1 MNLVRKKEVSFPFLP
16 RLINYLMD
24 MHLGIDLL
32 MQIELRF
39 QSKISKNNWYKQM
52 FLLVRT
58 RKWDPSS

>member
-39 QSKISKNNWYKQM
+39 QSKISKNN
-52 FLLVRT
+52 
-58 RKWDPSS
+58 